1 MHCLRCGGLMLMER
15 FFDFLDD
22 TDQFEFTGWRC
33 LVCGEIMEPL
43 IAANPRNPT
52 MEPSGRGAA
61 LTQAYAHLGGR
72 LASIRVPLKLIAQ
85 GRHERRTP

>member
-1 MHCLRCGGLMLMER
+1 MHCQRCGGLVLMER

-33 LVCGEIMEPL
+33 ILCEEIVDPL
-43 IAANPRNPT
+43 IVAHGENSG
-52 MEPSGRGAA
+52 METWGRRVA
-61 LTQAYAHLGGR
+61 LAQAYSHLAGR

-85 GRHERRTP
+85 GRQERRTP